1 MHTCTLDQIL
11 EVMSQEMTIIPLIG
25 WRKLSSNWD
34 RSCLSDGRQRVGK
47 FYKQW
52 SWRKARNLTEIIK
65 SKQQKDQK
73 NHRFV

>member
-1 MHTCTLDQIL
+1 MM
-11 EVMSQEMTIIPLIG
+11 EG
-25 WRKLSSNWD
+25 K
-34 RSCLSDGRQRVGK
+34 GFGK

-73 NHRFV
+73 NHRVV